1 MKSFLALVALAAL
14 CNSAYSLREGTYKI
28 RALGADANKVLT
40 EVPGQPEIV
49 FDVAS
54 RHPGQTWNFEL
65 DPENANY
72 FLIQNILGAYINCES
87 EGSLC
92 TAGDEPT
99 SYRPELVSEADKS
112 YELVAN
118 GTGYFLRF
126 AEGDK
131 LKLAGYDQG
140 VDQEF
145 VFIKA

>member
-1 MKSFLALVALAAL
+1 MKSFLALGALAAL

-28 RALGADANKVLT
+28 RSLGADANKVLA
-40 EVPGQPEIV
+40 EVPGQSELV
-49 FDVAS
+49 FNVAS
-54 RHPGQTWNFEL
+54 QHPGQTWSFES
-65 DPENANY
+65 DPDNVGY
-72 FLIQNILGAYINCES
+72 FLISNILGAYIDCEA

-92 TAGDEPT
+92 TAGEEPT

-118 GTGYFLRF
+118 GTGYFLRY
-126 AEGDK
+126 AEDDK